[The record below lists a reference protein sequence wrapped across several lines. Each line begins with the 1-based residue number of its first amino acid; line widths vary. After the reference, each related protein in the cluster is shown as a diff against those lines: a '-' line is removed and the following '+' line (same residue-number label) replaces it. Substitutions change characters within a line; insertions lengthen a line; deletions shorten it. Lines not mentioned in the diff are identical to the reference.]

1 MVSRKYASDYR
12 LENVEGKDGKTKTI
26 AVYRGDLFDWVVSKE
41 EVEKIKRIF
50 IFSTIIE
57 WVLLLISL
65 SLNTDKGRVAYVSL
79 PLIAVAFPLLG
90 QTDCLFVLRKAEKG
104 VERKDKD
111 KVSEKL
117 VSYVFVTLFLSS
129 CSAIGHVIS
138 WLTSGESILDAL
150 LLITTV
156 LLIGLS
162 WNLFS
167 KRNKLQ
173 MKKSSSTKVDE

>member
-1 MVSRKYASDYR
+1 MVSRKYTSDYR
-12 LENVEGKDGKTKTI
+12 IENEEGKNGKTKTI

-50 IFSTIIE
+50 TFSTIIE

-65 SLNTDKGRVAYVSL
+65 SLNTDKSRVAYVSL

-90 QTDCLFVLRKAEKG
+90 QTDCLFAFKAKKSF
-104 VERKDKD
+104 ERRDKD

-138 WLTSGESILDAL
+138 WLTGGESILDAT
-150 LLITTV
+150 LLIMTV

-173 MKKSSSTKVDE
+173 MKKSGSTKVDE

>member
-1 MVSRKYASDYR
+1 MVSRKYTSDYR
-12 LENVEGKDGKTKTI
+12 LENVEGKNGKTKTI
-26 AVYRGDLFDWVVSKE
+26 SVYRGDLFDWVISKE
-41 EVEKIKRIF
+41 EVEKIKKIF
-50 IFSTIIE
+50 TFSTIME
-57 WVLLLISL
+57 WVLLLVSL
-65 SLNTDKGRVAYVSL
+65 SLNTNKGRVAYVSL

-90 QTDCLFVLRKAEKG
+90 QTDCLFALRKTRKS

-129 CSAIGHVIS
+129 CSALGHVIS
-138 WLTSGESILDAL
+138 WLTSGESFLDAA
-150 LLITTV
+150 LLIMNI
-156 LLIGLS
+156 LLIGLA

-173 MKKSSSTKVDE
+173 MKKSGSTKVDE